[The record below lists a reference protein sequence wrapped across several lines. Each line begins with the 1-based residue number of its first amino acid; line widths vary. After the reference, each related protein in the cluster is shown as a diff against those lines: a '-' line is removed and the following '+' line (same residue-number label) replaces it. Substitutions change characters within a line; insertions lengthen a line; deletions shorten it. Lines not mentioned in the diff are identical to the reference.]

1 MLERLLPT
9 SADNDYRGSR
19 IALYVFVVL
28 TAATL
33 GRSLVHLLADDAGL
47 RTIATLLPL
56 TGDPDP
62 NEAIYLFGSL
72 WGLQQVILA
81 LLYVLVLIRYRSL
94 LPLMYATLVLEWSGR
109 LAVAAF
115 LHPLGPEY
123 FERTPPGAAGA
134 VPVLVLAVVMLA
146 LSLRQVPRQE
156 APST

>member
-9 SADNDYRGSR
+9 SADNDYRGSW

-62 NEAIYLFGSL
+62 NEAIY
-72 WGLQQVILA
+72 
-81 LLYVLVLIRYRSL
+81 R
-94 LPLMYATLVLEWSGR
+94 
-109 LAVAAF
+109 
-115 LHPLGPEY
+115 
-123 FERTPPGAAGA
+123 
-134 VPVLVLAVVMLA
+134 
-146 LSLRQVPRQE
+146 
-156 APST
+156 